1 MPIAQLE
8 RGNSNLLLESKIRK
22 EFAKYTEK
30 TLRPGRQTGTQ
41 KGLPKSFVVTSK
53 ALRYRAKLLRK
64 KKRSRP

>member
-8 RGNSNLLLESKIRK
+8 RGNSNLLLECKIRK
-22 EFAKYTEK
+22 EIAKYTEK

-41 KGLPKSFVVTSK
+41 NGLPKSFVVTNK
-53 ALRYRAKLLRK
+53 TIRYRANLLRK